1 MPMDRYR
8 KPILRAVRRLSAR
21 LAGGVLSIAVA
32 ALTFA
37 PVSAQTFP
45 TDDAVIRAIWE
56 RGMDPDR
63 SQAYALAQTLTDS
76 IGPRLSGSPG
86 FHRAVDW
93 AVDRLRSWGVDTD
106 KEQYG
111 TWVSWEGDYIHADLT
126 APRRRTLEAAILAW
140 SPGTDG
146 PVDGDVVVLP
156 DLPGSTEFE
165 QWLRGVRGRF
175 VLISLPEPSCRA
187 EQEWNTWGMPESY
200 ARLQAQREADRV
212 AWNQRMLRL
221 GGQAVI
227 SRSLEDAG
235 AAGVITTRWSG
246 GWGVNKVFSSAT
258 SRIPSID
265 LSCEDYGLVFRL
277 AENGQGP
284 RMRLNVVARFLS
296 EEAPM
301 YNVVGMIRGTEL
313 PDEYVVLSA
322 HLDSWHAASGATDN
336 GTGTV
341 TMMEA
346 MRILKEVYPNP
357 RRTIV
362 IGLWGGE
369 EQGLIGSAAFAEDHP
384 EITNGLQA
392 AFNQDNGTWRIDFIR
407 MQGFSGAGANF
418 GRWFGAIPREITQH
432 IELDIPGVPE
442 QGGSDH
448 MSFICR
454 GVPGFRLQSSYP
466 EYRQYT
472 WHTNRDTFDKISFD
486 DLRNNATLTAMLAY
500 MASEDPDRVPR
511 DRIIVPSEGTTR
523 PGEWPRCGN
532 IRRSWSAGQPR

>member
-1 MPMDRYR
+1 MDMARVAPR
-8 KPILRAVRRLSAR
+8 KPSRLRSSPGA
-21 LAGGVLSIAVA
+21 LAA
-32 ALTFA
+32 ALTALALAA
-37 PVSAQTFP
+37 PPGAEAQTFP
-45 TDDAVIRAIWE
+45 TTDPVIQGIWE
-56 RGMDPDR
+56 RGMDPER
-63 SQAYALAQTLTDS
+63 SHARDLAQALMDS

-93 AVDRLRSWGVDTD
+93 AQSTLTGWGIET
-106 KEQYG
+106 ERQQYG

-146 PVDGDVVVLP
+146 PVEGDAVVLP
-156 DLPGSTEFE
+156 SLAGAPEFQE
-165 QWLRGVRGRF
+165 WLQGVRGKF

-200 ARLQAQREADRV
+200 QAIQEQRSRDQVE
-212 AWNQRMLRL
+212 WNQRLLRV

-227 SRSLEDAG
+227 SRSLEEAG
-235 AAGVITTRWSG
+235 ALGVVTSRWSG

-258 SRIPSID
+258 REIPSID
-265 LSCEDYGLVFRL
+265 LSCEDYGLLFRL
-277 AENGQGP
+277 AEEGQGP
-284 RMRLNVVARFLS
+284 RMRLNVEARFLG
-296 EEAPM
+296 EESPM
-301 YNVVGMIRGTEL
+301 YNVVGMIPGTEL
-313 PDEYVVLSA
+313 PDEYVILSA

-357 RRTIV
+357 RRTIL

-369 EQGLIGSAAFAEDHP
+369 EQGLIGSHSFAIDNP
-384 EITNGLQA
+384 EITENLQA
-392 AFNQDNGTWRIDFIR
+392 AFNQDNGTWRIDYIR
-407 MQGFSGAGANF
+407 MQGFTGAGAHF
-418 GRWFGAIPREITQH
+418 GRWFGSIPQEITQH
-432 IELDIPGVPE
+432 IELAIPGVPE

-448 MSFICR
+448 MAFICR

-500 MASEDPDRVPR
+500 MASEDPERVPR
-511 DRIIVPSEGTTR
+511 DQMVVPGSGGQ
-523 PGEWPRCGN
+523 PGRWPGCGN
-532 IRRSWSAGQPR
+532 PRRSWSEGQPR